1 MKKNFF
7 LYIIVSLMILSPSVK
22 AEATKLQEPSINLDK
37 ADEIVIAHNRSY
49 CQRYGSPQY
58 KQNCIKHPY
67 WRNHWRS
74 HKSRAWKMRM
84 HKRKKVY
91 QCRRQ
96 YGRWGIRCN

>member
-22 AEATKLQEPSINLDK
+22 AEATKLHEPSINLDK
-37 ADEIVIAHNRSY
+37 ADEIVIAHNQSVCRGNHR
-49 CQRYGSPQY
+49 CLT
-58 KQNCIKHPY
+58 HPY
-67 WRNHWRS
+67 WKTHWRS
-74 HKSRAWKMRM
+74 HKSRAYKMKM
-84 HKRKKVY
+84 HKRQKVY